1 LAKSEKGMFIIKWK
15 KGLESLNVI
24 ETSSD
29 SQNESKIAES
39 KSELPKVVVTRA
51 LKKQGY
57 GKYQTYA
64 NFLDGEEKEQ
74 Y

>member
-1 LAKSEKGMFIIKWK
+1 MFIVKWK
-15 KGLESLNVI
+15 KGLESLNI
-24 ETSSD
+24 KEDPPSD
-29 SQNESKIAES
+29 EEEKDEDYDISKDDTVKI
-39 KSELPKVVVTRA
+39 KITRA

-74 Y
+74 YE